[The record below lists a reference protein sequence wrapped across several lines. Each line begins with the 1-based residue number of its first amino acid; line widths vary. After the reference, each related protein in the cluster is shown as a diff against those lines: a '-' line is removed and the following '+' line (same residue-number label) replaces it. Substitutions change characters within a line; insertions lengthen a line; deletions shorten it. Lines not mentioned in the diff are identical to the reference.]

1 MNHKRL
7 TTTAA
12 AALLSLQPFVATSA
26 DDATSVSQIFT
37 DGSASTSFRYRYEMV
52 DQDGIDKD
60 AGASTLKSRITWKSA
75 AYNGFT
81 AGIEVDNVTV
91 IGNESYKTPTNGMAG
106 YPIVADPKGTDVNQA
121 FVGYS
126 ASSYSGKLG
135 RQRILHAGQRFV
147 GGVGWRQNEQTYDAL
162 SVSVPSLGAVK
173 VDYSFIWNVN
183 RIFGPVDSAVQ
194 AKQWGS
200 DSHALLA
207 SYSPSKGHSLT
218 GYAYLLDFDNAAANS
233 TSTYGIDYKGKFGK
247 TAVAASYAVQ
257 SDYADNPSSFDT
269 DYLFLE
275 LSTPVSGATVAL
287 GYELLGGDEGVGFKT
302 PLATLHKFQGWADK
316 FLGTPGTGLEDVYL
330 KVAGKIS
337 GIPVAVFYHE
347 FTADEGGAD
356 LGSEL
361 DIVGTYKINKNLSAQ
376 LKYASYSAESHATD
390 TDKVWLTLNMKF

>member
-26 DDATSVSQIFT
+26 DDATSVSQMFT

-173 VDYSFIWNVN
+173 VDYSYIWNVN

-207 SYSPSKGHSLT
+207 SYSPAKGHSLT

>member
-1 MNHKRL
+1 MNHTRIIS
-7 TTTAA
+7 TAA

-26 DDATSVSQIFT
+26 GDATSVSQMFT

-52 DQDGIDKD
+52 NQDGIDKD
-60 AGASTLKSRITWKSA
+60 AGASTLKSRVTWKSA
-75 AYNGFT
+75 AYNGFS

-91 IGNESYKTPTNGMAG
+91 IGNERYKTPTNGMAD
-106 YPIVADPKGTDVNQA
+106 YPIVADPKGTDMNQA
-121 FVGYS
+121 FVAYAS
-126 ASSYSGKLG
+126 SSYSAKLG

-162 SVSVPSLGAVK
+162 SVSLPNLNSVK
-173 VDYSFIWNVN
+173 INYSYIWNVN

-200 DSHALLA
+200 NSHALLA
-207 SYSPSKGHSLT
+207 SFSPAKGHSLT

-233 TSTYGIDYKGKFGK
+233 TSTYGVDYKGKFGK
-247 TAVAASYAVQ
+247 TALAASYAVQ
-257 SDYADNPSSFDT
+257 SDYADNPASFDT
-269 DYLFLE
+269 DYLKVE
-275 LSTPVSGATVAL
+275 LSTPVSGATVSL

-316 FLGTPGTGLEDVYL
+316 FLGTPGTGLEDTYL

-337 GIPVAVFYHE
+337 GIPVAVFYHK
-347 FTADEGGAD
+347 FSADEGGAD

-376 LKYASYSAESHATD
+376 LKYASYSADTHASD
-390 TDKVWLTLNMKF
+390 TDKLWFTLNLKF

>member
-1 MNHKRL
+1 MNHTRIIS
-7 TTTAA
+7 TAA
-12 AALLSLQPFVATSA
+12 AALFSLQPFVTTSA
-26 DDATSVSQIFT
+26 EDATSVSQMFT
-37 DGSASTSFRYRYEMV
+37 DGSASTFFRYRYEMV

-75 AYNGFT
+75 SFNGFS
-81 AGIEVDNVTV
+81 AGLEADNVTV
-91 IGNESYKTPTNGMAG
+91 IGNERYKTPTNGMAG
-106 YPIVADPKGTDVNQA
+106 YPIVADPKGTDMNQA
-121 FVGYS
+121 FVAYS
-126 ASSYSGKLG
+126 TSSYSTKVG

-162 SVSVPSLGAVK
+162 SVSLPNLNSVK
-173 VDYSFIWNVN
+173 INYSYIWNVN
-183 RIFGPVDSAVQ
+183 RIFGPVDSAVH

-207 SYSPSKGHSLT
+207 SFSPAKGHSLT

-247 TAVAASYAVQ
+247 TALAASYAVQ
-257 SDYADNPSSFDT
+257 SDYADNPASFDT
-269 DYLFLE
+269 DYLKLE
-275 LSTPVSGATVAL
+275 LSTPVSGATVSL

-316 FLGTPGTGLEDVYL
+316 FLGTPGTGLEDTYL

-337 GIPVAVFYHE
+337 GIPVAVFYHQ
-347 FTADEGGAD
+347 FSADEGGAD
-356 LGSEL
+356 LGTEL

-376 LKYASYSAESHATD
+376 LKYASYSADTHASD
-390 TDKVWLTLNMKF
+390 TDKLWFTLNMKF

>member
-1 MNHKRL
+1 M
-7 TTTAA
+7 
-12 AALLSLQPFVATSA
+12 
-26 DDATSVSQIFT
+26 
-37 DGSASTSFRYRYEMV
+37 
-52 DQDGIDKD
+52 
-60 AGASTLKSRITWKSA
+60 
-75 AYNGFT
+75 
-81 AGIEVDNVTV
+81 TV
-91 IGNESYKTPTNGMAG
+91 IGNESYKTPTNGMAA
-106 YPIVADPKGTDVNQA
+106 YPIVADPKGTDLNQA

-162 SVSVPSLGAVK
+162 SVSMPSLGAVK
-173 VDYSFIWNVN
+173 VDYSYIWNVN

-194 AKQWGS
+194 PSSGAPTPTRCWP
-200 DSHALLA
+200 LLT
-207 SYSPSKGHSLT
+207 SRGHSLT
-218 GYAYLLDFDNAAANS
+218 GYAYLLDFDYAAANS
-233 TSTYGIDYKGKFGK
+233 TSTYCIDYKGKFGK

-257 SDYADNPSSFDT
+257 SDYADNPASFDT

-275 LSTPVSGATVAL
+275 VSTPVSGATVAL

-316 FLGTPGTGLEDVYL
+316 FLGTPGTGLEDTYL
-330 KVAGKIS
+330 TVAGKIS

-347 FTADEGGAD
+347 FSADEGGAD

-376 LKYASYSAESHATD
+376 LKYASYSAETHATD

>member
-1 MNHKRL
+1 MNHTRIIS
-7 TTTAA
+7 TAA
-12 AALLSLQPFVATSA
+12 AALLCLQPFVATSA
-26 DDATSVSQIFT
+26 EDATSVSQMFT

-60 AGASTLKSRITWKSA
+60 AGASTLKSRLTWKSA

-81 AGIEVDNVTV
+81 AGIEVDYVTV
-91 IGNESYKTPTNGMAG
+91 IGNESYKTPTNGNAG
-106 YPIVADPKGTDVNQA
+106 YPIVADPKGTDMNQA
-121 FVGYS
+121 FVGY
-126 ASSYSGKLG
+126 AGSSYSAKLG

-162 SVSVPSLGAVK
+162 TVSLPDFHSVK
-173 VDYSFIWNVN
+173 IDYSYIWNVN
-183 RIFGPVDSAVQ
+183 RIFGPIDSTVQ

-207 SYSPSKGHSLT
+207 SYSPAKGHSFK

-233 TSTYGIDYKGKFGK
+233 TSTYGIDYKGKLGK
-247 TAVAASYAVQ
+247 ATLAASIASQ
-257 SDYADNPSSFDT
+257 SDYGDNPASFDT
-269 DYLFLE
+269 DYLMAE
-275 LSTPVSGATVAL
+275 LSMPVKKVTVAL
-287 GYELLGGDEGVGFKT
+287 GYELLGSDEGVGFKT

-316 FLGTPGTGLEDVYL
+316 FLGTPGTGLADSYL

-337 GIPVAVFYHE
+337 GIPVAVFYHT

-376 LKYASYSAESHATD
+376 LKYASYSADTHATD

>member
-1 MNHKRL
+1 MNHKRI

-12 AALLSLQPFVATSA
+12 AALFCLQPFVATSA
-26 DDATSVSQIFT
+26 EDATSVSEMFT

-75 AYNGFT
+75 AYKGFT

-91 IGNESYKTPTNGMAG
+91 IGNESYKTPTNGMAA
-106 YPIVADPKGTDVNQA
+106 YPIVADPKGTDLNQA

-162 SVSVPSLGAVK
+162 SVSMPSLGAVK
-173 VDYSFIWNVN
+173 VDYSYIWNVN

-207 SYSPSKGHSLT
+207 SYSPAAGHSLT
-218 GYAYLLDFDNAAANS
+218 GYAYLLDFDNACS
-233 TSTYGIDYKGKFGK
+233 
-247 TAVAASYAVQ
+247 Q
-257 SDYADNPSSFDT
+257 
-269 DYLFLE
+269 
-275 LSTPVSGATVAL
+275 
-287 GYELLGGDEGVGFKT
+287 
-302 PLATLHKFQGWADK
+302 LHQH
-316 FLGTPGTGLEDVYL
+316 LRYRL
-330 KVAGKIS
+330 
-337 GIPVAVFYHE
+337 
-347 FTADEGGAD
+347 
-356 LGSEL
+356 
-361 DIVGTYKINKNLSAQ
+361 Q
-376 LKYASYSAESHATD
+376 RQ
-390 TDKVWLTLNMKF
+390 VW

>member
-1 MNHKRL
+1 MNHKRMI
-7 TTTAA
+7 TTAA

-26 DDATSVSQIFT
+26 EDATSVSQMFT
-37 DGSASTSFRYRYEMV
+37 DGSASTFFRYRYEMV

-75 AYNGFT
+75 AYNGFS
-81 AGIEVDNVTV
+81 AGLEVDNVTV

-121 FVGYS
+121 FL
-126 ASSYSGKLG
+126 SYSTSSSKTTVG

-162 SVSVPSLGAVK
+162 TVSLPDVNSVKIDFS
-173 VDYSFIWNVN
+173 YIWNVN
-183 RIFGPVDSAVQ
+183 RIFGPINSSVQ

-207 SYSPSKGHSLT
+207 SYSPAKGHSLT

-233 TSTYGIDYKGKFGK
+233 TSTYGVDYKGKLGSA
-247 TAVAASYAVQ
+247 TLAASVATQ
-257 SDYADNPSSFDT
+257 SDYADNPASFDT
-269 DYLFLE
+269 DYLMAE
-275 LSTPVSGATVAL
+275 LSMPVNGVTVAL

-316 FLGTPGTGLEDVYL
+316 FLGTPGTGLEDTYL

-337 GIPVAVFYHE
+337 GIPVVVFYHE
-347 FTADEGGAD
+347 FSADEGGAD
-356 LGSEL
+356 LGSEV

-376 LKYASYSAESHATD
+376 LKYASYSADTHATD

>member
-1 MNHKRL
+1 MNHKRI

-12 AALLSLQPFVATSA
+12 AALLSLQPFVTTSA
-26 DDATSVSQIFT
+26 EDATSVTQMFT

-75 AYNGFT
+75 AYNGFS

-126 ASSYSGKLG
+126 TSSYSGKLG

-173 VDYSFIWNVN
+173 VDYSYIWNVN

-207 SYSPSKGHSLT
+207 SYSPAKGHSLT

-247 TAVAASYAVQ
+247 TTVAASYAVQ
-257 SDYADNPSSFDT
+257 SDYADNPASFDT